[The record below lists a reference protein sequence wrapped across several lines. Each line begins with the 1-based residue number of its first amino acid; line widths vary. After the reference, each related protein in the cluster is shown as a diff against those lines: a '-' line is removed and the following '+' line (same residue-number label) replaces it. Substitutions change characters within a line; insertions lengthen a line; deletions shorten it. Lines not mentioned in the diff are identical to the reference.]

1 MFFKIGVLRNFT
13 KFTEKTSVLE
23 SLFIKKKLQHSGLP
37 VDIAKFLRTD
47 FFYRTPMVAASAL
60 ESNIRLATQI
70 VTKKEDIF
78 IFW

>member
-23 SLFIKKKLQHSGLP
+23 SLFIKKKLQQSGLP

-70 VTKKEDIF
+70 VTKKDIF
-78 IFW
+78 IF